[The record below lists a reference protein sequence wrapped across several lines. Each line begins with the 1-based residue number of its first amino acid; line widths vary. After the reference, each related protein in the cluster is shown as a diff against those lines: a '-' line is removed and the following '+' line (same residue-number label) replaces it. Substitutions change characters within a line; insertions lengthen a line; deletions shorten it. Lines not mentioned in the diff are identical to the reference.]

1 MDRLWQA
8 ARFCIQNDPLYQQGK
23 FYFPAC
29 HLPQRANVH
38 SSVWKDLDVHHF
50 FKKPVRER
58 RSSELLTLCSSVKRG
73 VTMRPGRLSR
83 HVPLFSHAHHYRYY
97 SVDLRAGLGR
107 GSTSKWICG
116 GWCIEICKMDEGKYL
131 VMTRAIKCSVQ
142 SVKMSFSCNHNLFV
156 HYYNCLKKIFFCWFK
171 VFFSTF
177 TILFFF

>member
-1 MDRLWQA
+1 
-8 ARFCIQNDPLYQQGK
+8 
-23 FYFPAC
+23 
-29 HLPQRANVH
+29 
-38 SSVWKDLDVHHF
+38 
-50 FKKPVRER
+50 
-58 RSSELLTLCSSVKRG
+58 
-73 VTMRPGRLSR
+73 MRPGRLSR

-156 HYYNCLKKIFFCWFK
+156 HYYNCLKKNFFCWFK
-171 VFFSTF
+171 VFLVHLQYYFFKNLKSSEHRFVFHWLEEPACVRAFYYRKLLITKKLQRCLTRKKNF
-177 TILFFF
+177 TVRLKLCLTVFVYLLSW